1 MVSSGAG
8 MFGEEKFNHFEEWF
22 STQERGIFPKDFLYF
37 DGNSFHWLYMYEAG
51 LDVPSEFEIID
62 FPGGLYA
69 AATDIDQQ
77 TDMDAMN
84 TEVDRFLRE
93 NGFER
98 DKTRPQLGNVI
109 TSPAA
114 QAAMGYEQMNY
125 YFPIKIKILD
135 DTASHSGNK

>member
-1 MVSSGAG
+1 

-77 TDMDAMN
+77 ADMDAMN
-84 TEVDRFLRE
+84 MEVDRFLRE

-125 YFPIKIKILD
+125 YFPIKIKN
-135 DTASHSGNK
+135 T